1 MSHFKS
7 GKYTAIRHRHGGGIR
22 CRKLHAIVIGDV
34 STEGF
39 GDVNIDCS
47 GSTAAAELIPDA
59 AVDSVQRTGGGLV
72 MVAT

>member
-7 GKYTAIRHRHGGGIR
+7 EKYTAIRHRHGGGIL

-34 STEGF
+34 RTEGF

-59 AVDSVQRTGGGLV
+59 AVDSVQRTGGGLM